1 MEITYNKKVFKH
13 NVKDLFNML
22 TLQSHLEP
30 NKPITS
36 FDISTIYSGIKA
48 TLLQNQYENWDIV
61 VRPTPPP
68 EQIPRD
74 IEDLGP
80 RLAKTIKYIENLTK
94 KNKFNDIDI
103 NGIPFDFKYVKPKN
117 ITMNGVHVYI

>member
-30 NKPITS
+30 NKPINS
-36 FDISTIYSGIKA
+36 FDVSTVYSGIQA
-48 TLLQNQYENWDIV
+48 TLLQNKYKNRGIV
-61 VRPTPPP
+61 GIPTPPP
-68 EQIPRD
+68 EQIPSD

-80 RLAKTIKYIENLTK
+80 RLAKTIRDIQTLTK